1 MTGEGPDGGRAHG
14 AACQWQ
20 GIERTAVA
28 TVLRFRAPHGLPS
41 SAPAFALRRAVASC
55 LPGPCHRA
63 TGDGCLPSS
72 RERDVCGLWSG
83 RRQDEEWAG
92 SAVSDLCFYSVAQA
106 FCPDYGYIL
115 YFIVALG
122 FGQQENTVGTVTF
135 LFSYERVR
143 GSCFV
148 GGRDSCERRWPG
160 FFLYIKKGR

>member
-72 RERDVCGLWSG
+72 RERCVWSLVWTATRRGMGRLGRERSLFLFRRAGFLSRLRLYTVLHRGFGLWP
-83 RRQDEEWAG
+83 AG
-92 SAVSDLCFYSVAQA
+92 KYCRYSN
-106 FCPDYGYIL
+106 I
-115 YFIVALG
+115 
-122 FGQQENTVGTVTF
+122 
-135 LFSYERVR
+135 S
-143 GSCFV
+143 
-148 GGRDSCERRWPG
+148 
-160 FFLYIKKGR
+160 FFLRTCTRVLFCWGKRFL